1 MRQDV
6 DSKNA
11 VVLLSG
17 GLDSTTVLAWAKAQG
32 REVDALSFAYGQ
44 RHQGELECAARQA
57 KRLGARSHQIVE
69 LSQMGA
75 WVARKS
81 SLVAASDLKVPQGQ
95 DPTRNEI
102 PNTYVPARN
111 TLFLSYALALAECVD
126 ATEIWIGVNALDYS
140 GYPDCRPEFIEAFS
154 KLANLATRSA
164 VTGSTLEIC
173 APLQNLRKSEII
185 VKAKQLGVDLAD
197 TVSCYAPTTN
207 AAGEVLAC
215 GQCDSCKLRKEGFL
229 AAKVPDPTRYVL

>member
-1 MRQDV
+1 MRSGA

-17 GLDSTTVLAWAKAQG
+17 GLDSTTVLAWARSQG
-32 REVDALSFAYGQ
+32 REVDALSFSYGQ
-44 RHQGELECAARQA
+44 RHQGELACAARQA
-57 KRLGARSHQIVE
+57 KRFGARSHQIVE
-69 LSQMGA
+69 LAQMGT

-81 SLVAASDLKVPQGQ
+81 SLVAGSALEVPQGQ
-95 DPTRNEI
+95 DPAREEI

-140 GYPDCRPEFIEAFS
+140 GYPDCRPEFIDAFS

-164 VTGSTLEIC
+164 VTGSPLSIC
-173 APLQNLRKSEII
+173 APLQDLHKSEII
-185 VKAKQLGVDLAD
+185 LKATQLGVDLAD
-197 TVSCYAPTTN
+197 TVSCYAPNTD
-207 AAGEVLAC
+207 EKEQLVAC
-215 GQCDSCKLRKEGFL
+215 GRCDSCKLRKAGFV
-229 AAKVPDPTRYVL
+229 AADIPDPTRYA